1 MKPTDELTGM
11 LVLVHPE
18 LNNDPSGKQGKVG
31 IITGADLDQDNIYVS
46 FGKGEQALYS
56 TDALLVF
63 KPEKDLYTAI
73 MTKAKDAG
81 PDVFKK
87 LFEVNLMQQHGIT
100 PLVKKAMQLVS
111 DDKVLR
117 DFSMDTLENQL
128 EHQLMQGHN
137 QALFR

>member
-18 LNNDPSGKQGKVG
+18 LSNDPANKQGKVG
-31 IITGADLDQDNIYVS
+31 MITGAELDHDDVYVS

-63 KPEKDLYTAI
+63 KPENDLYTTI
-73 MTKAKDAG
+73 MTKGKDAG

-87 LFEVNLMQQHGIT
+87 LFQVNLMQQHGIT
-100 PLVKKAMQLVS
+100 PLVRKAMQLVS
-111 DDKVLR
+111 DDKVAR

-128 EHQLMQGHN
+128 ENQLTQRHN